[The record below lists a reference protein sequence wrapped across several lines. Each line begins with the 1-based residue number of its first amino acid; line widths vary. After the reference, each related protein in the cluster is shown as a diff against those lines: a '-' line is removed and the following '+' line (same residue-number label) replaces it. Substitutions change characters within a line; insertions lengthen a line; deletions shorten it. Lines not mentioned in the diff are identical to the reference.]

1 MTTETQTPPETA
13 AAPAT
18 PAASSQRTPRVL
30 LVEDNRDILRAT
42 QRILASQ
49 NYEILT
55 AMDGEQAL
63 TVARQEP
70 PDLVLLDV
78 MLPRLDGLEVC
89 RRLKSDPATSGIMII
104 LVTGRGSIDN
114 RVEGFE
120 AGADDYVPKPFHLPE
135 LLARVRSALRIKRL
149 TDDLAERNRQLLKS
163 QKDLIQTEKMATIGL
178 LASGI
183 AHEFNNIMAGISGY
197 AQLAKR
203 DPKYRDMLIDVAITQ
218 TDRALELTRSLSTY
232 NRASTDRAECDAVK
246 VMESALCLVA
256 KELERTGVRIE
267 KEFTGSPRVT
277 MSPGQFQEVILNLVL
292 NGIQAIEHDHGVI
305 RLRIGSSRDPQK
317 VEVEVA
323 DNGKGIPEANVG
335 RIFDPFFTTK
345 GALGGGQQSGTGLG
359 LTVCYNIIHSHS
371 GKIEVSSKIG
381 EGTSFLVTIPRA
393 AGEAS
398 QEAPARRALAP
409 AVEAPRRPLRILL
422 LDDEEPVRDLLRTYL
437 KDHHTVSCATGAAAI
452 EACERESFDFAIL
465 DVCIQGSVNGFQVFD
480 RLSQLEHKPRVIFAS
495 GRFPD
500 ATYRSY
506 IDRAHGHLLKPFK
519 FEALASLLGLP
530 AEAPA
535 GSA

>member
-1 MTTETQTPPETA
+1 MTTETQTPPQAATAQPA
-13 AAPAT
+13 AA
-18 PAASSQRTPRVL
+18 SGRTPRVL

-49 NYEILT
+49 KYEILT

-63 TVARQEP
+63 SVARSEP
-70 PDLVLLDV
+70 PDLILLDV

-197 AQLAKR
+197 AQLARR
-203 DPKYRDMLIDVAITQ
+203 DPKYRDMLIDVALTQ

-246 VMESALCLVA
+246 VTESALCLVA
-256 KELERTGVRIE
+256 KELERTGVRVE
-267 KEFTGSPRVT
+267 KEIACAPRVT
-277 MSPGQFQEVILNLVL
+277 MSPGQLQEVILNLVL

-305 RLRIGSSRDPQK
+305 RVRIRPSHDPDR
-317 VEVEVA
+317 VEIEVA
-323 DNGKGIPEANVG
+323 DNGKGIPEENQG

-371 GKIEVSSKIG
+371 GKIEVASRVG
-381 EGTSFLVTIPRA
+381 EGTTFTVTIPRA
-393 AGEAS
+393 AAS
-398 QEAPARRALAP
+398 DAAAEAPDRKLLP
-409 AVEAPRRPLRILL
+409 AVEKPERPLRILL
-422 LDDEEPVRDLLRTYL
+422 LDDEEPVRELLRSYL
-437 KDHHTVSCATGAAAI
+437 KDHHTVSCASGRAALEAI
-452 EACERESFDFAIL
+452 ERETFDFAIL
-465 DVCIQGSVNGFQVFD
+465 DVCIQGSINGFQVFE
-480 RLSQLEHKPRVIFAS
+480 RLSRLEPKPRVIFAS

-500 ATYRSY
+500 ETYRAY

-519 FEALASLLGLP
+519 FEALAALLGLP

-535 GSA
+535 ASR

>member
-1 MTTETQTPPETA
+1 
-13 AAPAT
+13 
-18 PAASSQRTPRVL
+18 VL

-42 QRILASQ
+42 QRILATQ
-49 NYEILT
+49 KYDILT

-63 TVARQEP
+63 SVARAEP
-70 PDLVLLDV
+70 PDLILLDV

-89 RRLKSDPATSGIMII
+89 RRLKSDPQTSGIMII

-178 LASGI
+178 LAAGI

-197 AQLAKR
+197 AQLARR

-232 NRASTDRAECDAVK
+232 NRASTDKAECDAVK

-256 KELERTGVRIE
+256 KELERTGVRVE
-267 KEFTGSPRVT
+267 KEFSGTLRVT
-277 MSPGQFQEVILNLVL
+277 MSPGQLQEVILNLVL
-292 NGIQAIEHDHGVI
+292 NGIQAIDHDHG
-305 RLRIGSSRDPQK
+305 RILIKINPSEAPDK
-317 VEVEVA
+317 VQIEVA
-323 DNGKGIPEANVG
+323 DNGKGIPEANLG

-359 LTVCYNIIHSHS
+359 LTVSYNIIHSHS
-371 GKIEVSSKIG
+371 GKIEVTSKVG

-393 AGEAS
+393 AGVEAP
-398 QEAPARRALAP
+398 EAPAGRP
-409 AVEAPRRPLRILL
+409 KVPVVEAPKRPLRILL

-437 KDHHTVSCATGAAAI
+437 KDHHTVSCANGAAAL

-465 DVCIQGSVNGFQVFD
+465 DVCIQGSINGFQVFD
-480 RLSQLEHKPRVIFAS
+480 RLSELEPRPRVIFAS

-500 ATYRSY
+500 ETYRSY
-506 IDRAHGHLLKPFK
+506 IERAHGHLLKPFK

-530 AEAPA
+530 AESPA
-535 GSA
+535 SSR